1 MHKGTTPNYTKYS
14 SFALIRFTIYHCSIL
29 TVGGDIVKRVICI
42 LLVAILLIIPFSV
55 TAFAGVEENLIG
67 FFLDWFVGT
76 SIDVGYGDMSA
87 DEIIDFYNTPAGH
100 AFLDVFD
107 YGSTPGMFVDL
118 HEYVDTANDKR
129 AWAMKTNAD
138 GIQQLYDNINGFLE
152 WKNTTIRTNDLS
164 DFGLS
169 TYNEIITG
177 GLYTSGPG
185 PVIGNF
191 DDGKSY
197 YMNLR
202 TPINDGCIYI
212 YPGSSIYF
220 PVIYVPDHAKL
231 YQSGNILP
239 TDSYYLPLGYN
250 RLICISAASV
260 KFRLMYSTG
269 ATIDSITFY
278 ASNIY
283 GDKDTFDIYQ
293 DGTIIGQTNTT
304 VSGFDCVDL
313 LQKMVGVHIDPN
325 GDGAFYQPADVPE
338 DIPYDDNGDV
348 VISIPYGG
356 GSPTYISYNDYINNI
371 DNGTY
376 NTDNSIN
383 YGDYYDDSVANTII
397 NNYYN
402 YGTGGGDFD
411 DTNILN
417 RLDKI
422 IDKLDVLDDI
432 KKKLNDISKAIK
444 DLEFPEVEPCYAN
457 FSDCITTNIPLI
469 GAIKDSIGSMDETVA
484 SNPSNA
490 GFDFNVES
498 SSSSKLPVS
507 SGSSGSWTDKIR
519 VNIDMSWYGPYADDI
534 RNVLKLGVYVCGLYG
549 IWRSVLSVFGI
560 RTL

>member
-1 MHKGTTPNYTKYS
+1 M
-14 SFALIRFTIYHCSIL
+14 
-29 TVGGDIVKRVICI
+29 KRVICI
-42 LLVAILLIIPFSV
+42 VLVSIMLIIPFAV
-55 TAFAGVEENLIG
+55 TAFAGVEDTLIG
-67 FFLDWFVGT
+67 FFIDWFVGT
-76 SIDVGYGDMSA
+76 SIDVGYGDRSA
-87 DEIIDFYNTPAGH
+87 DEIIDFYNSPAGRVY
-100 AFLDVFD
+100 LDVFD

-118 HEYVDTANDKR
+118 HEYVDTANGKR

-138 GIQQLYDNINGFLE
+138 GIQSLYDTANGFMTWRDTEIRHTDFETLGL
-152 WKNTTIRTNDLS
+152 TTYSEIKGGCYLSGSGNVCQLLQSNDDWDNGGQYINLPDGYDDKSVYVFNGNSLS
-164 DFGLS
+164 
-169 TYNEIITG
+169 
-177 GLYTSGPG
+177 
-185 PVIGNF
+185 
-191 DDGKSY
+191 
-197 YMNLR
+197 
-202 TPINDGCIYI
+202 
-212 YPGSSIYF
+212 F
-220 PVIYVPDHAKL
+220 PAIYVGSNADL
-231 YQSGNILP
+231 YQSGKRLPSNNWYIPISGSELLCVAGCPNIKSGYTVGDTV
-239 TDSYYLPLGYN
+239 TDVVSYFICTSPSYAGRWTNCWIFYRGSHISEMNTSSYIGYD
-250 RLICISAASV
+250 I
-260 KFRLMYSTG
+260 
-269 ATIDSITFY
+269 IDI
-278 ASNIY
+278 
-283 GDKDTFDIYQ
+283 
-293 DGTIIGQTNTT
+293 
-304 VSGFDCVDL
+304 L
-313 LQKMVGVHIDPN
+313 EKMVGMHIDTATD
-325 GDGAFYQPADVPE
+325 DGSSSSSFTVPE
-338 DIPYDDNGDV
+338 NIPYDDNGDV

-356 GSPTYISYNDYINNI
+356 GAPTYISYNDYINNI

-397 NNYYN
+397 NNYNNYN
-402 YGTGGGDFD
+402 SVTNGSSFD

-422 IDKLDVLDDI
+422 IDKLNVLDDI

-444 DLEFPEVEPCYAN
+444 DLEYPEVEPCYEN

-498 SSSSKLPVS
+498 SSSSKLPVL